1 MLIYFL
7 NILTVSIKKG
17 GKMNKEESKDN
28 NQISAKLVNLYYM
41 LLPIYLILQL
51 KIGIKAHFII
61 PVIYLGIIIKNYK
74 KLNFK
79 YLKYII
85 LFFMIQLPYSILQYY
100 NYLYNWF
107 GLMYL
112 LFICSLPWFVV
123 GNSLDN
129 LNEIIEVFKKYVYLI
144 LLSNIALI
152 LFCILTGRP
161 MLGNMEISYT
171 ILPLLLFSLLIFL
184 NENKIKFLI
193 IALFSSAIIV
203 IMGSRGTILCIAS
216 FLIMYYMMN
225 FKKNFFY
232 LIIIA
237 TSLIGVIWNFN
248 NIIDITI
255 NKFKSLGISSRT
267 LYKLQNGDILNDT
280 GRGKIQEVAI
290 EALNEHP
297 ILGLGI
303 GGERILVNDKI
314 YEMTKDMSTCYPHNL
329 AIEIIVQYGYFIGTM
344 LIIFLIGLLVNTI
357 KNTSGNERNIFLL
370 LVSQE
375 VIKLLVSSSY
385 IISPMF
391 FLVLGISFNKL
402 RRKTNE

>member
-184 NENKIKFLI
+184 NENKIRFLI

-203 IMGSRGTILCIAS
+203 IMGSRGTILCIAG

-232 LIIIA
+232 LIIIT

-255 NKFKSLGISSRT
+255 NKFESLGISSRT

-402 RRKTNE
+402 RRKINE

>member
-232 LIIIA
+232 LIIIV

-255 NKFKSLGISSRT
+255 NKFESLGISSRT

>member
-1 MLIYFL
+1 
-7 NILTVSIKKG
+7 
-17 GKMNKEESKDN
+17 
-28 NQISAKLVNLYYM
+28 
-41 LLPIYLILQL
+41 
-51 KIGIKAHFII
+51 
-61 PVIYLGIIIKNYK
+61 
-74 KLNFK
+74 
-79 YLKYII
+79 
-85 LFFMIQLPYSILQYY
+85 
-100 NYLYNWF
+100 
-107 GLMYL
+107 MYL

-203 IMGSRGTILCIAS
+203 IMGSRGTILCIAG

-232 LIIIA
+232 LIIIT

-255 NKFKSLGISSRT
+255 NKFESLGISSRT

-402 RRKTNE
+402 RRKINE

>member
-203 IMGSRGTILCIAS
+203 IMGSRGTILCIAG

-232 LIIIA
+232 LIIIT

-255 NKFKSLGISSRT
+255 NKFESLGISSRT

-402 RRKTNE
+402 RRKINE

>member
-1 MLIYFL
+1 VLIYFL

-203 IMGSRGTILCIAS
+203 IMGSRGTILCIAG

-232 LIIIA
+232 LIIIT

-255 NKFKSLGISSRT
+255 NKFESLGISSRT

-402 RRKTNE
+402 RRKINE